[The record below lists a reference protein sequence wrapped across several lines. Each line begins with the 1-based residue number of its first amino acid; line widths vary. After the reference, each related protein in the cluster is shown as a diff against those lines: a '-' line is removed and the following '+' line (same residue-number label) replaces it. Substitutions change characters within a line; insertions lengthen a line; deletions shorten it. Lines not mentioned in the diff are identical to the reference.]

1 MQACCIASA
10 RPQAQLG
17 RHPQQQA
24 VIRPVPHRQTA
35 ARQTCTVSACL
46 SSSCPSTFPSTP
58 CLSCAGAGGAAAAP
72 AEAARRARQRRHG
85 AQTRGQAWAWGE
97 NTQCFHTKVPVSR
110 HDATTLSTLAQR
122 SASCGRVRGCER
134 AVEPCAQLAKSPACQ
149 CMRAVSHA
157 AGRTAGPWASSRAR
171 CHGRAGSTMM
181 PGRPTPPAAGSESGL
196 VWASATAAWV
206 WASVGLR
213 DRGRAPKTAPLSPE
227 FVWI

>member
-181 PGRPTPPAAGSESGL
+181 PGRPTPPAAGSSPTACVADAREALARECEWTKSRGAHL
-196 VWASATAAWV
+196 SAWP
-206 WASVGLR
+206 
-213 DRGRAPKTAPLSPE
+213 APP
-227 FVWI
+227 